1 KSPDLGTKLY
11 IHDLLQVNKLLLNNS
26 HSNI

>member
-1 KSPDLGTKLY
+1 TKLY

>member
-1 KSPDLGTKLY
+1 PDLGTKLY
-11 IHDLLQVNKLLLNNS
+11 IHDLLQINKLLLNNS

>member
-1 KSPDLGTKLY
+1 LGTKLY

>member
-1 KSPDLGTKLY
+1 DLGTKLY

>member
-1 KSPDLGTKLY
+1 GTKLY

>member
-1 KSPDLGTKLY
+1 GTKLY
-11 IHDLLQVNKLLLNNS
+11 IHDLLQINKLLLNNS

>member
-1 KSPDLGTKLY
+1 KLY